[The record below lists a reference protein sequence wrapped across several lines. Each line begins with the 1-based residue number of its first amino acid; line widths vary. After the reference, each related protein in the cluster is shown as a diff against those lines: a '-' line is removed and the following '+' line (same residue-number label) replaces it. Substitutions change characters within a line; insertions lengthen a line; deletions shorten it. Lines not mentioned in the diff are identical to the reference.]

1 MAQRQYLKI
10 GGVISDYGTGANF
23 NSVFTHEMG
32 HCFFHDDIYD
42 PIKYP
47 DGAGLVSVMN
57 GASEISIST
66 GSFSACCGRPRK
78 TE

>member
-1 MAQRQYLKI
+1 
-10 GGVISDYGTGANF
+10 
-23 NSVFTHEMG
+23 MG

-57 GASEISIST
+57 GASEISNFDRVIQRMLWE
-66 GSFSACCGRPRK
+66 AQK
-78 TE
+78 NQ